1 MCFNWIKWLSQ
12 LNTRVLALVTLTFLS
27 PCDCNCPSCL
37 LNGKKNSA
45 WEIKLLLSNFILQWP
60 FFFKI
65 IKKKKL
71 YLANEIGCLASVIKA
86 IVTKFIENINL
97 GLYVGRFGLRDVVDV
112 THSHRTVS
120 GQFPFPRF
128 AFLLIDI
135 YSYFM

>member
-1 MCFNWIKWLSQ
+1 MGRK
-12 LNTRVLALVTLTFLS
+12 TPR
-27 PCDCNCPSCL
+27 
-37 LNGKKNSA
+37 
-45 WEIKLLLSNFILQWP
+45 ERSNFCCQILYYNDP
-60 FFFKI
+60 FFKI

-86 IVTKFIENINL
+86 IVTKFIKNINL
-97 GLYVGRFGLRDVVDV
+97 GLYVGRFGLRDAVDV
-112 THSHRTVS
+112 THRTVS